1 MNKKLIRLTESDLHR
16 IVRESVNKVLKEE
29 EGIFHSEPNLYN
41 DAYPTRNGI
50 DMYTLG
56 SHNNKVKPIYFHTK
70 AEAMDWIKDNVTDQE
85 SLQALKDALS
95 QYRLHDAG
103 FGNRYINQVSS
114 NLDTHK
120 RLHP

>member
-16 IVRESVNKVLKEE
+16 IVKESVNKVLKEE

-56 SHNNKVKPIYFHTK
+56 SHNSKVKPIYFHTK